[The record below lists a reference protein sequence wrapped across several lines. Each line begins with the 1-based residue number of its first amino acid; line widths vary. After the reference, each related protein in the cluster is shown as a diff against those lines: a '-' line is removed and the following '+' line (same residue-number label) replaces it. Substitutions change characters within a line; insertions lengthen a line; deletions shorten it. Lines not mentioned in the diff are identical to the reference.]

1 VTGDTATLVRYRMA
15 RARESLEEAGL
26 LFETGH
32 TNTAVNRL
40 YYAAF
45 YAVSAALLARGF
57 SSSKHSGVRALLHRE
72 LVRSGLVPRE
82 LGRFFDTLFDSRQK
96 GDYADLVSF
105 EASDVEPWFALAR
118 DLVDAL
124 ESCLPTKDLDGGP
137 A

>member
-1 VTGDTATLVRYRMA
+1 MS
-15 RARESLEEAGL
+15 RAREALEEAGL
-26 LFETGH
+26 LFEKGH

-45 YAVSAALLARGF
+45 YAVSAARLARGF

-72 LVRSGLVPRE
+72 LVRSGRVPRE

-96 GDYADLVSF
+96 GDYADLVNF
-105 EASDVEPWFALAR
+105 EAGDVEPWFALTR
-118 DLVDAL
+118 DLVDAS
-124 ESCLPTKDLDGGP
+124 ESCLPIKDFDRGT

>member
-1 VTGDTATLVRYRMA
+1 MTEETLALVRYRLE
-15 RARESLEEAGL
+15 RSREALQEAAL
-26 LFETGH
+26 LFDAGH

-96 GDYADLVSF
+96 GDYADLVRF
-105 EASDVEPWFALAR
+105 EASDVEPWFGLTR

-124 ESCLPTKDLDGGP
+124 ERCLPTRDSDGG
-137 A
+137 AA